1 MKLQSLKSLKVK
13 ICGIKF
19 NVDKIANLLPDF
31 IGFIF
36 YPNSPRFVGFNFVIP
51 KIKKKIFKIGV
62 FVNESEK
69 NILKIKTKNK
79 LDFIQLHG
87 TESPFYCE
95 KLFKKGLKL
104 IKAFRVDDSFFFE
117 KIVDYVPFCTYFLFD
132 SNTIYYGG
140 SGQKFCW
147 KKLDEYT
154 FQIPFFLSGGI
165 EIQDFDR
172 IKNFLH
178 PQMFGIDINSKFEIY
193 PGKKDEIK
201 LNAFIKKIREL

>member
-1 MKLQSLKSLKVK
+1 MKSPLLKVK

-19 NVDKIANLLPDF
+19 NIQEISDLFPDF

-36 YPNSPRFVGFNFVIP
+36 YPNSPRFVGFDFIIP
-51 KIKKKIFKIGV
+51 QLKKKISKTGV
-62 FVNESEK
+62 FVNESEE
-69 NILKIKTKNK
+69 NVLKIKQKNK

-104 IKAFRVDDSFFFE
+104 IKGFRIDNFFHLN
-117 KIVDYVPFCTYFLFD
+117 KIKNYIPFCTYFLFD

-140 SGQKFCW
+140 SGKKFCW
-147 KKLDEYT
+147 EKLHEYT
-154 FQIPFFLSGGI
+154 FKVPFFLSGGI
-165 EIQDFDR
+165 GIQDLDK
-172 IKNFLH
+172 IKNFSH
-178 PQMFGIDINSKFEIY
+178 SKMFGIDINSKFEIF
-193 PGKKDEIK
+193 PGKKDYLK